1 MGAMAMENRVSK
13 LEGEIHDVRIELT
26 DFKTRLAVAESN
38 IQDIK
43 ADLTSIKD
51 NTNWIIRLIISAI
64 ILAIMGF
71 VAQGG
76 LKIG

>member
-1 MGAMAMENRVSK
+1 MENRVSK

>member
-1 MGAMAMENRVSK
+1 MGAMAMENRVVK
-13 LEGEIHDVRIELT
+13 VEGEVHDLRLELN

-51 NTNWIIRLIISAI
+51 NTSWIIRLIISAI